1 MHVKKSFPTASQVQ
15 QHHHPMLAGS
25 PSRQVSRDWRLPGD
39 RIAYQGDFTISR
51 LKYGKAR
58 CLNLPSLP
66 GMRAGE
72 GSPCSSNC
80 HGSARPAQPRQLAF
94 LLQGDSASSLPPR
107 LTGSLVLPG
116 FAHARSQGPL
126 QDPSG
131 CVSICHGRGA
141 GIVDQTVHT
150 AQKVPACRQKM
161 SAC

>member
-1 MHVKKSFPTASQVQ
+1 MKKSSPTASQVQ

-25 PSRQVSRDWRLPGD
+25 PSRQVSRDWPFPGD
-39 RIAYQGDFTISR
+39 SLHIKEALRYLDWI
-51 LKYGKAR
+51 R

-72 GSPCSSNC
+72 GSRCSSDC

-116 FAHARSQGPL
+116 SAHARSQGPL

-131 CVSICHGRGA
+131 CVSICHGGELALLTRLCTQLRKFQHA
-141 GIVDQTVHT
+141 D
-150 AQKVPACRQKM
+150 KR
-161 SAC
+161 